1 MSYNSNYNCSNTQ
14 DIYKITAGNANI
26 PIDLAEVKKACHLD
40 HLIGNDVDDEYL
52 TTILNS
58 AVACFEAIS
67 RRVLMIKDFK
77 TFRNTWCGCYELRKS
92 PLVSITSV
100 KYFDEDSN
108 EQTVDSG
115 DYFIIEDPFY
125 SLVQFDEEYDYQD
138 LRPNRPQ
145 NISIDFKAGYITDSD
160 DWTPELDGL
169 KIAIMQ
175 HVCFMYENRGDCC
188 DISSVPGVVKSVYL
202 KYKIEEI

>member
-1 MSYNSNYNCSNTQ
+1 MANCITQ
-14 DIYKITAGNANI
+14 DIYKIITGNDNI
-26 PIDLAEVKKACHLD
+26 PIDLDEVKKACHLD
-40 HLIGNDVDDEYL
+40 HLIGDVTDDEYL
-52 TTILNS
+52 TTLINS
-58 AVACFEAIS
+58 AVACFDAIS
-67 RRVLMIKDFK
+67 RRTLMIKDFR
-77 TFRNTWCGCYELRKS
+77 TFRNLWCYCYELRKS

-100 KYFDEDSN
+100 KYFDDDSN

-125 SLVQFDEEYDYQD
+125 SLVQFDAEYDYPN

-145 NISIDFKAGYITDSD
+145 NISIDFKAGYITTEA
-160 DWTPELDGL
+160 DWTAELADL
-169 KIAIMQ
+169 KNALLQ

-188 DISSVPGVVKSVYL
+188 DIASVPRVIKSVYL